1 MKRITITGI
10 VLLSGMLLI
19 PTMHLMANENG
30 SNNQGFDFYVNN
42 VFSDVEDTKK
52 VLELP
57 KGGYLIGEATL
68 ITEDG
73 SKIKYNSEE
82 DPNSK
87 TVSQAKI
94 ELIERAK
101 TGQLLTEWRKR
112 VIIRWRFYLKDY

>member
-19 PTMHLMANENG
+19 PTMHLMANESSG
-30 SNNQGFDFYVNN
+30 NNRGLDFYVNN

-87 TVSQAKI
+87 TVSQAKM

-101 TGQLLTEWRKR
+101 TGQLLTE
-112 VIIRWRFYLKDY
+112 

>member
-52 VLELP
+52 
-57 KGGYLIGEATL
+57 
-68 ITEDG
+68 
-73 SKIKYNSEE
+73 

-87 TVSQAKI
+87 TVSQAKM

-101 TGQLLTEWRKR
+101 TGQLLTE
-112 VIIRWRFYLKDY
+112 

>member
-57 KGGYLIGEATL
+57 KGGYFIGEATL

-87 TVSQAKI
+87 TVSQAKM

-101 TGQLLTEWRKR
+101 TGQLLTE
-112 VIIRWRFYLKDY
+112 